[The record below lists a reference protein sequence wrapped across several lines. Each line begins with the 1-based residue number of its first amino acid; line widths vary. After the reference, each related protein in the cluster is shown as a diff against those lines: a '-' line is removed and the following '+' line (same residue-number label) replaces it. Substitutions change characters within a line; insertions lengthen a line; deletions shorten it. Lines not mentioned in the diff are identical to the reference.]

1 MSQGSDARLH
11 EELVERIG
19 RQQHLQPIL
28 EPGENID
35 WETGVSC
42 VHSAGGESSPVQEG
56 FIALSDRRIFF
67 VPNGELPIVWPL
79 ADIRHARVDSERKN
93 TCKVGLAMR
102 SGESWTIA
110 TGKESAAYIV
120 NLANGTPF
128 EYRI

>member
-1 MSQGSDARLH
+1 MS
-11 EELVERIG
+11 
-19 RQQHLQPIL
+19 
-28 EPGENID
+28 
-35 WETGVSC
+35 
-42 VHSAGGESSPVQEG
+42 
-56 FIALSDRRIFF
+56 
-67 VPNGELPIVWPL
+67 
-79 ADIRHARVDSERKN
+79 SERKN